1 MEDERIEDN
10 QLSQSK
16 SFIQFSS
23 PTWGR
28 LNGPKAW
35 CASIALYYLSVA
47 FIQVDFLKATWV
59 TDIKTQGSEYH
70 NAWVTRYSLKY
81 KDSGYKFVLYQV
93 YIVATKLMFF
103 NHGSFT
109 PSYKKRNADFNIP
122 RFKTT
127 HYGTFTAF
135 FRSLSMGIVTPSA
148 DRERPSLNRF
158 QTKHQQ
164 KRLMTSYRRVS
175 EL

>member
-23 PTWGR
+23 ATWGR

-35 CASIALYYLSVA
+35 CASIALFYLSTT

-70 NAWVTRYSLKY
+70 NSWVTRYSLKY
-81 KDSGYKFVLYQV
+81 KDSGTEFVLYQV
-93 YIVATKLMFF
+93 YIVATKLMLF
-103 NHGSFT
+103 NYGSFT
-109 PSYKKRNADFNIP
+109 PSYRRRNADFNIP
-122 RFKTT
+122 RFQTS
-127 HYGTFTAF
+127 HSLRF
-135 FRSLSMGIVTPSA
+135 FGPFLWGKVSPQPTLK
-148 DRERPSLNRF
+148 DRA
-158 QTKHQQ
+158 
-164 KRLMTSYRRVS
+164 
-175 EL
+175 